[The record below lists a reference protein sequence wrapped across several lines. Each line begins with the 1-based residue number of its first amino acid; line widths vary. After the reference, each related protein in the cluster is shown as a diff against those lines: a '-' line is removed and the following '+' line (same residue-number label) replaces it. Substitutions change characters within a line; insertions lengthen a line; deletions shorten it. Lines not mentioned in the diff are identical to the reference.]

1 MASVSSLPQVKRRKP
16 AVYGK
21 ASRNINS
28 WNINGFDVDDDEQV
42 KSKPTFK
49 VNGQRSTAVKET
61 YPVRKHDAKPHTLK
75 AIKRRKEKQDAWDV
89 PSTSDEEEEEEF
101 TVPVQRSASPSKVA
115 AKRKSVSLVQDVEP
129 ELAPWERK
137 QKQSTQSNSDSRRI
151 RTYGSAAQKQ
161 LASELSSSLQPPTTG
176 PVSGTKA
183 GNLKKK
189 KKTEESSPEKS
200 TEKLASPKNS
210 AVARLQARRKTT
222 EAKPLQ
228 STPNPS
234 LRPAQVQIPKRLG
247 QDTDDLDTPARKK
260 LRPASP
266 EKDDVDVTMEDAS
279 PACPNTPKTNIPKSD
294 ELDVFD
300 FPDDAPGKSNSLRQ
314 SNVKRKDNSQAGR
327 RGKLSTFASQRKM
340 DSAPSRLTEMLA
352 NMDSDTTE
360 DSSRSVSRSA
370 SRPNTP
376 HKPSDARSSTPDAS
390 ARVSMTPKQTQLW
403 DRLLPSTTVAP
414 SPSALGLEELTLK
427 SRKPLKTTT
436 AIPRSLPKSSSD
448 LGPRR
453 TKLVDRLKASNPSHD
468 TDSGDS
474 DEDEASD
481 VQMGDGDQTKGEE
494 DNDSDR
500 RASLSQSQSQSQVL
514 VSTGPKRTYAQS
526 RSHLAEDSFEDSLL
540 FGLPGES
547 PEKSATTSRRT
558 NTQTTSNSQQSAF
571 DMDDSDD
578 EGAGGRMRTIHELRA
593 GGGNQRFMDSIGGLL
608 EDVADHNASARSR
621 RRSALIELAN
631 KLAEKSFA
639 EKFIRQG
646 YEQHLLAE
654 TSAVADEIADF
665 ALAAAFTVLLAGEP
679 SEHIV
684 YTLREGDLLLWAH
697 GMLENRTDIKKL
709 AKERRNNM
717 SKSAQNT
724 LSSFAGKFASQES
737 VWKDMKHAA
746 LTPRVVALK
755 VCELLISRLRR
766 LGDRSEL
773 VAVKNI
779 RNIVPAAAD
788 LEPSDRHTCPPDVVL
803 AISTL
808 EALST
813 TAISLSWPID
823 ALESLRSVLVAPAL
837 GDGEAQHLLFLTL
850 RLSLNLTNG
859 NPRNCKVF
867 SQLGSV
873 LCLLR
878 LVVEGFKKLHA
889 DMTEEQRTVNLDL
902 LVLSMGILINL
913 TENNDKAREHSATK
927 EGEPLLGSLV
937 EVFQQGQQR
946 LLEAESVEQGV
957 TNVAYGYLAVL
968 LASLCRNQQ
977 AKDIVASKLPGKN
990 LHALIDAVEEFVKHH
1005 QRVDTLSFDGE
1016 EGMEVWSAFTEKLKG
1031 VLERLKAVSSS

>member
-183 GNLKKK
+183 GNLKK